1 MADYVQ
7 KISSGYVYKFMSNS
21 ILATS
26 EPKLTQCALP
36 RESPWPPAQ
45 PGQQRHTRIHPG
57 LLGELERR
65 RVSEPQLAWDLRCHL
80 VG

>member
-26 EPKLTQCALP
+26 EPKLTQCALGR
-36 RESPWPPAQ
+36 RELMVSDS
-45 PGQQRHTRIHPG
+45 
-57 LLGELERR
+57 GETGTHGE
-65 RVSEPQLAWDLRCHL
+65 
-80 VG
+80 